1 MHSSDAP
8 CVKMY
13 LIAAVASRFPFG
25 PKRGSVP
32 PAGAGLAAFA
42 TLSAAGSILR
52 FRRAVRPTDNPLS
65 DAAIAPCC
73 WPFPQSKGRVQLE
86 SACQPVHQ

>member
-32 PAGAGLAAFA
+32 PACDALAAFDGQ
-42 TLSAAGSILR
+42 LSAAGSILR
-52 FRRAVRPTDNPLS
+52 FRRALRPTDNPLS

-73 WPFPQSKGRVQLE
+73 
-86 SACQPVHQ
+86 

>member
-32 PAGAGLAAFA
+32 PAGASLAAFG

-52 FRRAVRPTDNPLS
+52 FRRAVRPTEIPLS
-65 DAAIAPCC
+65 DAAIAP
-73 WPFPQSKGRVQLE
+73 
-86 SACQPVHQ
+86 